1 MKFTLLALTLSLT
14 SVSALAATSAS
25 LLLKGTVPEILSIDV
40 TAETFAA
47 NLPLN
52 VTQTNTKVATVQ
64 ERSNSKTGYKVTVSS
79 ANQGKLVR
87 TTGTEQF
94 PYSLAYNSQVLNLAS
109 PVVITNSQAAA
120 VTVNKNVTISY
131 TGVAHDLMVAGDYVD
146 TITFTI
152 AAN

>member
-1 MKFTLLALTLSLT
+1 MKKFLALTLTLT
-14 SVSALAATSAS
+14 TLSSYAATSAS
-25 LLLKGTVPEILSIDV
+25 LLLKGNVPEILSIGV
-40 TAETFAA
+40 TAETIAA

-64 ERSNSKTGYKVTVSS
+64 EKSNSKTGYKVTITS

-87 TTGTEQF
+87 NTGTEQF
-94 PYSLAYNSQVLNLAS
+94 PYSLAYNNQALNLAS
-109 PVVITNSQAAA
+109 PVVITNTAAAA
-120 VTVNKNVTISY
+120 VTANKNVTISY

-146 TITFTI
+146 TVTFTI